1 MPAASK
7 DDEGSDHLDMRFTH
21 CTLLPDIIVEN
32 NPGKKETVVVV
43 VGKYNYNIIIIRW
56 ADFFFTLKTL
66 HYLYACSLI
75 ITNYDFIRLLIQ
87 STLDQKQAGD
97 YYSCKALYR
106 KDQKQLQ
113 KR

>member
-56 ADFFFTLKTL
+56 ADFFYIKNT
-66 HYLYACSLI
+66 SL
-75 ITNYDFIRLLIQ
+75 FVRLLTYHYELRFHSIID
-87 STLDQKQAGD
+87 SINFRPKAG
-97 YYSCKALYR
+97 R
-106 KDQKQLQ
+106 
-113 KR
+113 